1 MSFDEVNRSTNES
14 PPATAAGGRSGPSP
28 ALIGFGVVLLLGII
42 FFLQNGNRTEIDFLF
57 FENNTTVRF
66 SIIIAIV
73 IGILLDRLFSI
84 WWRRRKR
91 NNA

>member
-1 MSFDEVNRSTNES
+1 MSFNEVNRSTNES
-14 PPATAAGGRSGPSP
+14 APQNAASGRTGPSA
-28 ALIGFGVVLLLGII
+28 ALIAFGIVLVLGVI
-42 FFLQNGNRTEIDFLF
+42 FFFQNGDRREIDFLF
-57 FENNTTVRF
+57 FEARTTVRF